1 MPEGSSSA
9 APVMSPGPRLAK
21 KPFFS
26 PFPARFLIFLTGAD
40 AVICSGMISR
50 PSLSPPTIERRRST
64 HCCER
69 RTLQRPL
76 NSSAGVHDQ
85 ADDKQNNEQEEKDF
99 RDAGKRHG
107 QSAEP
112 QKRRDQGDH
121 EEYQRVVK
129 HTVASSLSV
138 SADGLPSAR
147 HFSLRQELV
156 SSINEIRTGRLPLQ
170 LTARV

>member
-26 PFPARFLIFLTGAD
+26 PFPARFLVFLTGAD

-85 ADDKQNNEQEEKDF
+85 ADDEQNNEQEEKDF

-129 HTVASSLSV
+129 HVTSSLSLL
-138 SADGLPSAR
+138 ADGLPSAKHPQHR
-147 HFSLRQELV
+147 EEIPSA
-156 SSINEIRTGRLPLQ
+156 INKIPTWRLEP
-170 LTARV
+170 RYI